1 MDVRKAPEWPRRLIF
16 SVTLVAVATL
26 SPVRA
31 MAAAETR
38 KTFEDRFAERVIYDA
53 AQDVDRMH
61 RILGA
66 ELQRLVSGAGGSES
80 AEVPPPVSA

>member
-1 MDVRKAPEWPRRLIF
+1 
-16 SVTLVAVATL
+16 
-26 SPVRA
+26 